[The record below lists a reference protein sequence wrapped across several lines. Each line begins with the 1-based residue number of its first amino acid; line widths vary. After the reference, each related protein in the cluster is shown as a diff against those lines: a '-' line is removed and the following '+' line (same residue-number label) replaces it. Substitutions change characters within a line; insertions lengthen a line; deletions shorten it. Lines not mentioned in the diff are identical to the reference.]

1 MRCEELMKKD
11 VITVSPQDSV
21 LQAARYMKDQNIG
34 FIPVCDQDKKVVGTL
49 TDRDIT
55 IRVVAESKDFNTKV
69 DSIMSKDVVS
79 CRPTDDLEQAELL
92 MMDKQKSRIVCLDDQ
107 GKLAGVISLSDIA
120 QAESG
125 DKASDVLRDVS
136 EREAPPLH

>member
-11 VITVSPQDSV
+11 VITLSPQDSV
-21 LQAARYMKDQNIG
+21 QQAARHMKDENIG

-55 IRVVAESKDFNTKV
+55 IRLVAESKDFNTKV
-69 DSIMSKDVVS
+69 EEVCSKDVVS
-79 CRPTDDLEQAELL
+79 CRSTDDLERAEQL
-92 MMDKQKSRIVCLDDQ
+92 MMDNQKSRIVCLDDQ
-107 GKLAGVISLSDIA
+107 GRLEGIISLSDIA

-125 DKASDVLRDVS
+125 GKASEVLRDVT

>member
-21 LQAARYMKDQNIG
+21 LQAARYMKDENIG

-55 IRVVAESKDFNTKV
+55 IRVVAESKDFNTQV
-69 DSIMSKDVVS
+69 EEVCSKEVVS
-79 CRPTDDLEQAELL
+79 CRSTDDLERAELL
-92 MMDKQKSRIVCLDDQ
+92 MMDNQKSRIVCLDDQ
-107 GKLAGVISLSDIA
+107 GRLEGIISLSDIA

-125 DKASDVLRDVS
+125 DKAADVLRDVS
-136 EREAPPLH
+136 EREAPLH